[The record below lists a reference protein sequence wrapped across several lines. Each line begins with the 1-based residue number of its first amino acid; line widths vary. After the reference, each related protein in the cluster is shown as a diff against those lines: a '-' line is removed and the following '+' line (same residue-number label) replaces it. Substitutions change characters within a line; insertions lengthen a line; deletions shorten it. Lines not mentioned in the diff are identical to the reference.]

1 MGQATL
7 GQIHGLVQ
15 ARQIRSF
22 CAFLESQ
29 ALGIR
34 GSDAL
39 GFLALPSLL
48 SPVTRRAV
56 SRPPQSPLPLE
67 LLSPSSLPPPRAP
80 LAPTAGTRSS
90 PSPSSSSLPSLLSV
104 PSRELCSVHS
114 RFDCAN
120 PLLGFAVSAIGHSPS
135 LALELSLSPSSSP
148 SVVEASSRFRQ
159 KVRRFE
165 YHLLPSPSVV
175 ELFI

>member
-1 MGQATL
+1 M
-7 GQIHGLVQ
+7 QIHGLVQ
-15 ARQIRSF
+15 ARQIRPF

-29 ALGIR
+29 ALGIH
-34 GSDAL
+34 AL

-48 SPVTRRAV
+48 SPVARRAV
-56 SRPPQSPLPLE
+56 SRRLALPS
-67 LLSPSSLPPPRAP
+67 LLSPSSSSRPRALPPPRAP

-135 LALELSLSPSSSP
+135 LAVTRPRALPLSVELSL
-148 SVVEASSRFRQ
+148 RC
-159 KVRRFE
+159 
-165 YHLLPSPSVV
+165 
-175 ELFI
+175 